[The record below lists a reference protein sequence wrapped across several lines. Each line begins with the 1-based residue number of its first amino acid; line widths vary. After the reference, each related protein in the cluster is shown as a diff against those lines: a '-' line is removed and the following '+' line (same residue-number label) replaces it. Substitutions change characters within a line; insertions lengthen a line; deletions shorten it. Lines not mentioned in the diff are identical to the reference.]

1 MIKLV
6 DFVLWIFYHSKKKQ
20 LIKKKKKKT
29 LLHSAMKNQMELS
42 SDGVW

>member
-6 DFVLWIFYHSKKKQ
+6 DFMLCIFYHSKKKNW
-20 LIKKKKKKT
+20 LKKINTVLYSGMKK
-29 LLHSAMKNQMELS
+29 QMELA

>member
-6 DFVLWIFYHSKKKQ
+6 DFVWWIFYHSKKKQ
-20 LIKKKKKKT
+20 LIKKKRRKH
-29 LLHSAMKNQMELS
+29 LYSAMKKQMELA